1 MEDAG
6 RSKAPI
12 PVLSANTLKR
22 GTMPVEMGG
31 RNYGHAETY
40 LTAYGARHDSMCWC
54 SVLEGCRSSDG
65 GKTPNLCMF
74 VLDKNHGNAM
84 DIGNIYRK
92 CSLWTLYMFFEKRS
106 LRILDILYAMK
117 MGGQNYGHAET
128 YLTAYGARHDSM
140 CWCSV
145 LEGSRSSDGRIFVDF
160 WF

>member
-22 GTMPVEMGG
+22 GTVPVEMGG

-54 SVLEGCRSSDG
+54 SVLEGSRSSDG

-74 VLDKNHGNAM
+74 GPIFHSPKIMIHYLEFYT
-84 DIGNIYRK
+84 I
-92 CSLWTLYMFFEKRS
+92 RS
-106 LRILDILYAMK
+106 
-117 MGGQNYGHAET
+117 H
-128 YLTAYGARHDSM
+128 
-140 CWCSV
+140 
-145 LEGSRSSDGRIFVDF
+145 
-160 WF
+160 